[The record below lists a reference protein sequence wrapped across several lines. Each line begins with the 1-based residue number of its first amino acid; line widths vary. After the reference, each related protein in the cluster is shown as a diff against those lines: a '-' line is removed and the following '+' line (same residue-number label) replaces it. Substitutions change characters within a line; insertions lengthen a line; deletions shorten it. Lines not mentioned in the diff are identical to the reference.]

1 MIIGDD
7 YMLEM
12 ITSYWFILVIA
23 FIIGAVVG
31 NIIIDFFKL
40 PSTSQLSRIKE
51 WLIWA
56 VAAAEKE
63 LGSGTGQ
70 LKLRYVYGLFTQS
83 WTEFAKVVSFE
94 VFSSWVDDALVRFTK
109 IMQTNKNVVNYVEGD
124 KNGS

>member
-1 MIIGDD
+1 
-7 YMLEM
+7 MLEM
-12 ITSYWFILVIA
+12 LATYWFIIVIG
-23 FIIGAVVG
+23 FVIGAVVC
-31 NIIIDFFKL
+31 NMVINFLKL

-83 WTEFAKVVSFE
+83 WGEFAKVISFE

-109 IMQTNKNVVNYVEGD
+109 MMQTNKNVVNYVEGD